1 MLLKVELVVELVELI
16 VELIEPLL
24 KGDDD
29 TDDVAASSPDT
40 LGESPND
47 ESEIKRRSSSSAKAG
62 RRGESS
68 KVGANEHDEV
78 RKARRE
84 EKGGLIQRELIGNA
98 IRQIK
103 SFKSFKSFKI
113 DIDTAFI
120 M

>member
-1 MLLKVELVVELVELI
+1 MLLKVELVEL

-24 KGDDD
+24 KGDD
-29 TDDVAASSPDT
+29 TDDVAASSPET

-47 ESEIKRRSSSSAKAG
+47 ESEIERRSSSSAKAG

-103 SFKSFKSFKI
+103 REKSFKSFKI
-113 DIDTAFI
+113 DIDIAFI